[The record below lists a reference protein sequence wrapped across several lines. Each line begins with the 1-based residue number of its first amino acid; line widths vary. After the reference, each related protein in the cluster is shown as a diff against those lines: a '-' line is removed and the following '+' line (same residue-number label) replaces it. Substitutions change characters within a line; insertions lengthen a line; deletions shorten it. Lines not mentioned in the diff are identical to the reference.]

1 MVNSGDNHWGGSMY
15 IPAQF
20 SGTVSFGEF
29 TLDLETAELRLNG
42 NKAVLPGQPFQI
54 LVMLLDRPGQLITR
68 EEIKKQLWPS
78 NTFVD
83 FDVSV
88 NKAVNRLRAALGD
101 SAEHPRFIET
111 LPRKGYRFI
120 GVVGNGATGI
130 GDFAGSMPS
139 ANSASPSDDHTPPA
153 ASVEVHPDRRS
164 ILRYLLVAATVLV
177 LLVVVATEIF
187 KRNGTSASLDSGD
200 LHVNKLPDIEKAQDV
215 AISPDGQYVAYALNH
230 GGKESLRL
238 RSIVSRADLEVLP
251 AGPGFHGLTFSP
263 DGKQIYLVR
272 SDQKDP
278 FFKYLYSVSVSGD
291 NLRKRIS
298 DVDSPV
304 SFSPDGR
311 QIVYEHCL
319 QPKNDIELKIADVG
333 GAGERLVA
341 TIHNA
346 SGFLFQPGPSWS
358 PDGKTIAVPALEVGT
373 HRSWTLFSVSVK
385 DGSLR
390 RLFSSQERIGR
401 PVWLRAGTTIVF
413 PHRSQLWS
421 VSFPGARARQ
431 FSHDLMNYGDT
442 VDVTRNSQII
452 AATTRTVSSNVW
464 VAQFPNLVEVKQ
476 ITFGQIPTLQVSE
489 AFDGKLLTVGADGMP
504 WMMDSDGSQRTRFAD
519 LDHTT
524 SIAPCGHFVTLEL
537 DGADLPTLARV
548 NRDGSHVT
556 KLATGHLWS
565 PVCSADGRSVFYV
578 TTEQPQKIWRVP
590 IDGGN
595 PQEIA
600 EVEGTQV
607 TGSLATSPDGRLLA
621 YPHTQYG
628 RVPSDGW
635 SIAVITVAGGSKIRD
650 LPLPGAIGGDL
661 HWSPDGNTLRYTLT
675 MNGATNIWQ
684 QPLAAGKLKQITKFG
699 SGQIFSFNWTS
710 NHRRLLLCRGD
721 VADEVVLL
729 SNLH

>member
-1 MVNSGDNHWGGSMY
+1 MY
-15 IPAQF
+15 IPAHF
-20 SGTVSFGEF
+20 FGTVSFGEF

-83 FDVSV
+83 FDVSL

-120 GVVGNGATGI
+120 AVVANGATDI
-130 GDFAGSMPS
+130 GDFAASMPS
-139 ANSASPSDDHTPPA
+139 TNSASPADDQTHPA

-164 ILRYLLVAATVLV
+164 ILRYLLVALTGLA

-187 KRNGTSASLDSGD
+187 KRSGISASLDSGA
-200 LHVNKLPDIEKAQDV
+200 LHVNKLTDIEKAQDV

-230 GGKESLRL
+230 GGKESLHV
-238 RSIVSRADLEVLP
+238 RSIVSRGDLQILP

-263 DGKQIYLVR
+263 DGKEIYLVR
-272 SDQKDP
+272 SDEKDP
-278 FFKYLYSVSVSGD
+278 FFKYLYSISVSGGK
-291 NLRKRIS
+291 LRKRIS
-298 DVDSPV
+298 DVDSPI
-304 SFSPDGR
+304 SFSPDGS
-311 QIVYEHCL
+311 QFVYEHCL
-319 QPKNDIELKIADVG
+319 QPKNDIELKIAETD
-333 GAGERLVA
+333 GAGERLLA
-341 TIHNA
+341 SIHDA

-373 HRSWTLFSVSVK
+373 HRTWTLFSVSAK

-390 RLFSSQERIGR
+390 RLYSSQQGIGR
-401 PVWLRAGTTIVF
+401 PVWLRAGRAIVF
-413 PHRSQLWS
+413 PHRKQLWS
-421 VSFPGARARQ
+421 VSFPGAQARQ
-431 FSHDLMNYGDT
+431 FSHDLINYGDAL
-442 VDVTRNSQII
+442 DVARNSQII
-452 AATTRTVSSNVW
+452 AATTGTVSSNVW
-464 VAQFPNLVEVKQ
+464 VAQLPHLTEAKQ
-476 ITFGQIPTLQVSE
+476 ITFGQLPTLQVSE
-489 AFDGKLLTVGADGMP
+489 AFDGKLLTVGADGIP
-504 WMMDSDGSQRTRFAD
+504 VMMDSDGSQRTRFAE
-519 LDHTT
+519 LDHAT

-537 DGADLPTLARV
+537 DGADLPTLVRV
-548 NRDGSHVT
+548 NRDGTHVT
-556 KLATGHLWS
+556 RLATGHLWS

-600 EVEGTQV
+600 EIEGTQV
-607 TGSLATSPDGRLLA
+607 TGSLAISPDGRLLA

-635 SIAVITVAGGSKIRD
+635 SIAVITAASGSKIRD
-650 LPLPGAIGGDL
+650 LPLPGAIGGEL
-661 HWSPDGNTLRYTLT
+661 HWSPDGTALQYTLT
-675 MNGATNIWQ
+675 MNGATNICQ
-684 QPLAAGKLKQITKFG
+684 QPLSTGKLKQITRFG
-699 SGQIFSFNWTS
+699 TGRIFSFNWTS
-710 NHRRLLLCRGD
+710 DHRKLLLARGD
-721 VADEVVLL
+721 VANEVVLL